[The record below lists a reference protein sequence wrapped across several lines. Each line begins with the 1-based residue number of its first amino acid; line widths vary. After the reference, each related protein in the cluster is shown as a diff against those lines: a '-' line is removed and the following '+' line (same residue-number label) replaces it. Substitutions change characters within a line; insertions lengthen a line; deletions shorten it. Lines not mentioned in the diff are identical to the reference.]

1 MLHITVI
8 GQTFR
13 IKELI
18 SQSPRQG
25 TVRLKKKKIYK
36 YIRFFLISSQHGTLH
51 LISKLI
57 LKRNL
62 TQLQKPVLILFF
74 YVARFLKS
82 PTPIP
87 VYIQQESVQRGKK
100 VISSFSTEMR
110 LNFLNSAVSTVTVS
124 VRLIQK
130 NSEKLY

>member
-18 SQSPRQG
+18 SQSPQQG

-82 PTPIP
+82 PTPIS
-87 VYIQQESVQRGKK
+87 VYIHNRNQFKEEKK
-100 VISSFSTEMR
+100 SFP
-110 LNFLNSAVSTVTVS
+110 VS
-124 VRLIQK
+124 VLR
-130 NSEKLY
+130 